1 MNASLAAAVLIA
13 ALSGIALGQV
23 VGRAR
28 GAAQVAALS
37 ATLQAER
44 RASAER
50 LSMVTA
56 DSARL
61 AEQFQAASA
70 EALRANSAHF
80 LDLAQSRLRENQE
93 AAAGDLTARQSAVV
107 APLRDCLVRVEE
119 RLRELETA
127 RVGAYGALTEQV
139 GLVRA
144 ESEALRLQTAM
155 LANALRAPQTRGRWG
170 EIQLRRVVE
179 LAGMEARCDFD
190 EQVSVD
196 GGQGPLRPDLV
207 VRLSGGRN
215 VVVDAKVPLAA
226 YLDAGTALGE
236 EDRRARLRAHA
247 GHLRSHVNSLAAKEY
262 WAAVPGS
269 PEFVVLFIPG
279 EAFLAPALEHDP
291 ELLEHAMARRVM
303 IATPTTLIA
312 MLRTIA
318 WGWQQ
323 EALTTHTREV
333 FELGRE
339 LYARLSTM
347 GEHFDRLGRSLIR
360 AVVDFN
366 SAVGSLESRVLVTA
380 RRLDGLG
387 ISVAD
392 LPAPRCVEHAPR
404 PLGAPELLPDRVET
418 EV

>member
-1 MNASLAAAVLIA
+1 MNAPLAAAVLIA
-13 ALSGIALGQV
+13 ALLGVALGQV
-23 VGRAR
+23 VGRSR
-28 GAAQVAALS
+28 GAAEVAALG

-61 AEQFQAASA
+61 TEQFRAASA

-107 APLRDCLVRVEE
+107 TPLRDCLVRVEE

-127 RVGAYGALTEQV
+127 RVGAYSALTEQV

-144 ESEALRLQTAM
+144 ESEALRLQTAA

-196 GGQGPLRPDLV
+196 GEQGPLRPDLV

-226 YLDAGTALGE
+226 YLDAGAAVGE
-236 EDRRARLRAHA
+236 EDRRQRLRAHA
-247 GHLRSHVNSLAAKEY
+247 GHLRGHVNSLAAKEY

-323 EALTTHTREV
+323 EALSTHTREV

-347 GEHFDRLGRSLIR
+347 GEHFDRLGRSLSR

-404 PLGAPELLPDRVET
+404 PLGAPELLLPDRVET
-418 EV
+418 